1 MCRIAAPVFAFLLL
15 VAPAVGTADALPDT
29 IRVIDEGSGLEPDY
43 VPGLIGQAARE
54 YEKLKVLFHN
64 DVGVVTIR
72 LRANGPARHLPPAD
86 IVIPAPRVRDG
97 RAVTAHE
104 ITHLLNQGWA
114 NGLLKEGLA
123 VWAQDR
129 VGEQAGWPNEGRLIH
144 QVARAAITEADPLVR
159 GPSDRARASVE
170 IERGCRIG
178 PNARIFRVK
187 IRILEIWEDFNFHAP
202 LIVSCGTRGL
212 SKRRIRV
219 GEMYDGLPSPSLPIR
234 FRRTSTKW

>member
-159 GPSDRARASVE
+159 GPSDANKVLSTRNPGMAKLRRAAYAVAGSWVTWLIETQFAGDVMRFQAELYRTGNYQAVLGRPFKPLRREWRAY
-170 IERGCRIG
+170 
-178 PNARIFRVK
+178 
-187 IRILEIWEDFNFHAP
+187 LD
-202 LIVSCGTRGL
+202 
-212 SKRRIRV
+212 
-219 GEMYDGLPSPSLPIR
+219 R
-234 FRRTSTKW
+234 FKP